1 MINRWTG
8 IGRLVKDPENRYTP
22 NGVSVTTFTIA
33 INRQYTNAQGKKE
46 ADFIPIV
53 TWRGLADNCAKY
65 LLKGRL
71 VAVTGRIQT
80 RSYETQEGDKR
91 YITEIVADEVQFLE
105 SAKEKQKEESQGDLP
120 EGFLPA
126 DDDEDLPF

>member
-46 ADFIPIV
+46 ADFMPIV

>member
-8 IGRLVKDPENRYTP
+8 IGRLVKNPENRYTP
-22 NGVSVTTFTIA
+22 NGISVTTFTIA
-33 INRQYTNAQGKKE
+33 INRQYTNTQGKKE

-80 RSYETQEGDKR
+80 RSYETQEGDRR

-126 DDDEDLPF
+126 DDNEDLPF